1 MLDILRVKPINV
13 QVRYKATFSPPNY
26 DLVTTEVAVVLAR
39 KLAET
44 FNLKSSGIIF
54 NQSAMSAQ
62 YLSFRYVLPS
72 EPIRYLDALI
82 GVDQGE
88 VIFLNPATVSEL
100 GEQCFKVWKPIIE
113 ISKPSITEHYFEA
126 SVHSTTEGVS
136 TEDFLNKFVAIQ
148 PNAMHIQKGFSLT
161 VKCPEILGD
170 ARVGLEVSSSIPDG
184 LYLVFGCTSKTKVEN
199 TGSLQDLFDKTIGI
213 YRRLQPLAH
222 IEVLEPL

>member
-1 MLDILRVKPINV
+1 MPDILRVTPVNV

-26 DLVTTEVAVVLAR
+26 DLVTTEVAVALAR
-39 KLAET
+39 KLAEI

-54 NQSAMSAQ
+54 NQNSMSAQ
-62 YLSFRYVLPS
+62 YLSFRHVLPN

-82 GVDQGE
+82 GVDQAE

-100 GEQCFKVWKPIIE
+100 REECLKVWNPIIE

-126 SVHSTTEGVS
+126 SVHSATEGVS
-136 TEDFLNKFVAIQ
+136 AKDFLNKFVTIQ
-148 PNAMHIQKGFSLT
+148 PNALHIQKGFSLM
-161 VKCPEILGD
+161 VKCPEILGE

-184 LYLVFGCTSKTKVEN
+184 LYLVFGCTSKTKVKN

-222 IEVLEPL
+222 IEVLEAM